1 MRSCAFGVSRTVCRK
16 REPTRLERRRG
27 FDVNMRYLENTLE
40 NGSKIN
46 GRLRSIQTA
55 HFGGLAALAR
65 ESPPQSDPFVARRL
79 IGSGVRKPLARR
91 RERARAS
98 VGDSAGVAP
107 GFPRAGGWTSGDD
120 VRDPHPSGASGE
132 MASDGAPAL
141 NDQTHANIG
150 ADAEVSP
157 ATPAVKDR
165 IDRPDVPGTCLSL
178 RTLEGTSGSP
188 PLVRSGGHSAGSSVP
203 APRRGDERQ
212 GSVARVFQKVFLRFV
227 DLGDPSRRKVSRP
240 LTTPRALFFFTT

>member
-1 MRSCAFGVSRTVCRK
+1 MGDCVPYKRRTLAVSPRSRAF
-16 REPTRLERRRG
+16 
-27 FDVNMRYLENTLE
+27 
-40 NGSKIN
+40 
-46 GRLRSIQTA
+46 
-55 HFGGLAALAR
+55 

-188 PLVRSGGHSAGSSVP
+188 PLV
-203 APRRGDERQ
+203 PRRWALR
-212 GSVARVFQKVFLRFV
+212 RFV
-227 DLGDPSRRKVSRP
+227 CASAATRRRAPGFGRSRFPKSLPSFRRFARSVSPQSLASAHHTSRS
-240 LTTPRALFFFTT
+240 LFFTT

>member
-1 MRSCAFGVSRTVCRK
+1 LEYHVRSVESASRRVSSDVAVSK
-16 REPTRLERRRG
+16 RVDG
-27 FDVNMRYLENTLE
+27 NVNMRILENTLE

-188 PLVRSGGHSAGSSVP
+188 PLVPQRWALRRFVCASAATRRRAPGFGRS
-203 APRRGDERQ
+203 R
-212 GSVARVFQKVFLRFV
+212 FQKVFLRFV
-227 DLGDPSRRKVSRP
+227 DSRDPSCPKVSRP

>member
-1 MRSCAFGVSRTVCRK
+1 
-16 REPTRLERRRG
+16 
-27 FDVNMRYLENTLE
+27 
-40 NGSKIN
+40 
-46 GRLRSIQTA
+46 
-55 HFGGLAALAR
+55 
-65 ESPPQSDPFVARRL
+65 
-79 IGSGVRKPLARR
+79 
-91 RERARAS
+91 
-98 VGDSAGVAP
+98 
-107 GFPRAGGWTSGDD
+107 
-120 VRDPHPSGASGE
+120 

-188 PLVRSGGHSAGSSVP
+188 PLVPQRWALRRFVCASAAS
-203 APRRGDERQ
+203 GDERQ

>member
-1 MRSCAFGVSRTVCRK
+1 MGDCVPYKRRTLAVSPRSRAF
-16 REPTRLERRRG
+16 
-27 FDVNMRYLENTLE
+27 
-40 NGSKIN
+40 
-46 GRLRSIQTA
+46 
-55 HFGGLAALAR
+55 

-227 DLGDPSRRKVSRP
+227 DSGDPSRPKVSRP

>member
-1 MRSCAFGVSRTVCRK
+1 MGR
-16 REPTRLERRRG
+16 
-27 FDVNMRYLENTLE
+27 
-40 NGSKIN
+40 KIN

-107 GFPRAGGWTSGDD
+107 GFPSAGRWTSGDG

-132 MASDGAPAL
+132 MASDAAPAL
-141 NDQTHANIG
+141 NGQTHANIG

-165 IDRPDVPGTCLSL
+165 IDRPEVPGTCLSL
-178 RTLEGTSGSP
+178 RILEGTSGSP
-188 PLVRSGGHSAGSSVP
+188 PRPAAVGTPPVRSHSS
-203 APRRGDERQ
+203 RR
-212 GSVARVFQKVFLRFV
+212 ARVRSLPRVSSFV
-227 DLGDPSRRKVSRP
+227 SVGFGDPSR
-240 LTTPRALFFFTT
+240 

>member
-1 MRSCAFGVSRTVCRK
+1 MGDCVPYKRRTLAVSPRSRAF
-16 REPTRLERRRG
+16 
-27 FDVNMRYLENTLE
+27 
-40 NGSKIN
+40 
-46 GRLRSIQTA
+46 
-55 HFGGLAALAR
+55 

-107 GFPRAGGWTSGDD
+107 GFPSAGRWTSGDG

-132 MASDGAPAL
+132 MASDAAPAL
-141 NDQTHANIG
+141 NGQTHANIG

-165 IDRPDVPGTCLSL
+165 IDRPEVPGTCLSL
-178 RTLEGTSGSP
+178 RILEGTSGSP
-188 PLVRSGGHSAGSSVP
+188 PRPAAVGTPPVRHTACA
-203 APRRGDERQ
+203 APNEGDARQ
-212 GSVARVFQKVFLRFV
+212 GSVAPAR
-227 DLGDPSRRKVSRP
+227 
-240 LTTPRALFFFTT
+240 FFFRFRRFR

>member
-1 MRSCAFGVSRTVCRK
+1 MGDCVPYKRRTLAVSPRSRAF
-16 REPTRLERRRG
+16 
-27 FDVNMRYLENTLE
+27 
-40 NGSKIN
+40 
-46 GRLRSIQTA
+46 
-55 HFGGLAALAR
+55 

-188 PLVRSGGHSAGSSVP
+188 PLV
-203 APRRGDERQ
+203 PRRWALRRFVCASAATRRRAPGFGR
-212 GSVARVFQKVFLRFV
+212 SRFPKVFLRFV
-227 DLGDPSRRKVSRP
+227 DSRDPSRPKVSRP